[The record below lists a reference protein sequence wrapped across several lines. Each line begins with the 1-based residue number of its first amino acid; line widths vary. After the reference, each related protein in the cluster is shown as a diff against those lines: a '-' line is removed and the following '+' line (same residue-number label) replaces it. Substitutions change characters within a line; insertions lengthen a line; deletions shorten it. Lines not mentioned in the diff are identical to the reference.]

1 VLKKALSKRF
11 PNHNRFDILV
21 GVKLDSQLKK
31 TIVLLFSGLFF
42 FVPLFFTSVNS
53 ELFEFNKIIL
63 TYGFTCLIVGA
74 WVARMAIQK
83 KFLFKKTP
91 LDIPLI
97 IFLASQL
104 LSLFFSIDQH
114 TSFWGYYS
122 RFNGGL
128 LSLVAYSLLYWAFVS
143 NCEAKDVLKVL
154 KTSLASAL
162 IVSIYGILEHFGHSF
177 SCLMFTGNFDVG
189 CWVQDVRNRVF
200 ASLGQPNWLATYLT
214 TLLPGTLALNL
225 AKPKNNQ
232 VFSYLLFVLLTM
244 CLIFTGSRSG
254 FLGFAAAIGVFWGV
268 LYIKKIKGNEAKK
281 LFKPLGISLALILLC
296 LVVFGSPF
304 DQFNQ
309 LLHYKSWL
317 ATISPPPTQTQ
328 QAPTDQVVPF
338 ISESG
343 DIRKIV
349 WKGAVDIFKH
359 YPIFGSGVETFAYS
373 YYNFRPLEHN
383 HVSEWDFLYNKAHN
397 EYLNYLATTGA
408 IGFSAYAFLII
419 FFVVWSIRQFI
430 AFIFKAKNSDQNQD
444 QVILNLALFSGWLSI
459 LISNFFGF
467 SVVVISLYF
476 YLIPAFVFVLYKQDS
491 PEIPKNNYE
500 IPKIPLIVLLLVTCY
515 LLQVII
521 NLWRADFFYAQGL
534 KLNKQGEYTSSYQ
547 SISKAV
553 KLSPNEPVFLNDLA
567 VTAANLS
574 ILAASQKEATLA
586 AELFQ
591 NALNSSNTALEIS
604 PYNLNI
610 HKNRVKVFYSLASID
625 PEYLEKAIEAVKT
638 AMKLAP
644 TDPKLVYNLGLL
656 YGRAEKVEEALATL
670 HQAIEMKPN
679 YEEARNALATFYEDL
694 GRKQEALEQLE
705 YIQQTKKNDPS
716 ILERIE
722 LLKK

>member
-1 VLKKALSKRF
+1 M
-11 PNHNRFDILV
+11 
-21 GVKLDSQLKK
+21 KLNSQLKK
-31 TIVLLFSGLFF
+31 TIVWLFSSLFF

-63 TYGFTCLIVGA
+63 TYGFTTLIVGA
-74 WVARMAIQK
+74 WAARMIIQK
-83 KFLFKKTP
+83 KLLFKRTP

-97 IFLASQL
+97 VFLVSQL
-104 LSLFFSIDQH
+104 LSLVFSMDRH

-122 RFNGGL
+122 RFNGGI
-128 LSLVAYSLLYWAFVS
+128 LSLVAYCFLYWAFVS
-143 NCEAKDVLKVL
+143 NCEAKDVFKVL
-154 KTSLASAL
+154 KTSLFSAL

-214 TLLPGTLALNL
+214 TLLPATLALNL

-232 VFSYLLFVLLTM
+232 VLSYLLFVLLTM

-268 LYIKKIKGNEAKK
+268 LYIKKIKGNEGKK
-281 LFKPLGISLALILLC
+281 TLKPLGISLALILGC
-296 LVVFGSPF
+296 LVIFGSPF
-304 DQFNQ
+304 DQLNR
-309 LLHYKSWL
+309 LLHYKSWM
-317 ATISPPPTQTQ
+317 AKISPSPSQTQ
-328 QAPTDQVVPF
+328 QETSDQTVAF

-349 WKGAVDIFKH
+349 WKGAIEIFKH
-359 YPIFGSGVETFAYS
+359 YPLFGSGVETFAYS

-397 EYLNYLATTGA
+397 EYLNYLSTTGA
-408 IGFSAYAFLII
+408 VGFGAYAFLII
-419 FFVVWSIRQFI
+419 FFIVWSIRELI
-430 AFIFKAKNSDQNQD
+430 AYIFKTKDPEQNQD
-444 QVILNLALFSGWLSI
+444 QVILSLALFSGWLSI

-467 SVVVISLYF
+467 SVVVVSLYF
-476 YLIPAFVFVLYKQDS
+476 YLIPAFIFVLNRPDTPS
-491 PEIPKNNYE
+491 A
-500 IPKIPLIVLLLVTCY
+500 KIEYSTSKLPLLILGLVVSY
-515 LLQVII
+515 LLYSVF
-521 NLWRADFFYAQGL
+521 NLWQADYHYAQGL
-534 KLNKQGEYTSSYQ
+534 KQAKQGEYTLSYQ
-547 SISKAV
+547 SMSKAIR
-553 KLSPNEPVFLNDLA
+553 LSPDEPVFLNDLS

-574 ILAASQKEATLA
+574 ILAATQKEATLA

-591 NALNSSNTALEIS
+591 NAISFSNKALKIS

-656 YGRAEKVEEALATL
+656 YGRTEKVEEALATI
-670 HQAIEMKPN
+670 HKAIEMKPN

-705 YIQQTKKNDPS
+705 YILQTKKNDPS
-716 ILERIE
+716 LLERIE